1 MDKKRECVLNKEA
14 ESQSKLCSCLV
25 WSIRVTVL
33 SNYAGAR
40 MSLSF
45 ERCVLSCRGLC
56 VRLITC
62 LIPAECSVS
71 ECDREASIMR
81 SLGLTRGCYFMRG
94 EKYVVQIK
102 YYLYIN
108 YQLDALIIIYS

>member
-71 ECDREASIMR
+71 ECDREASVTRR
-81 SLGLTRGCYFMRG
+81 SWPNRGCCVMGG
-94 EKYVVQIK
+94 E
-102 YYLYIN
+102 
-108 YQLDALIIIYS
+108 